1 MASNFMVWYFFLKFL
16 LSKHLSKFNIETT
29 SKKVWKSR
37 FLTSQNPPQTLPKPI
52 RNRCSRTNLIFY
64 AIVAQTFDIF
74 KRRNLEN
81 INFPWGKSI
90 FFRFSRKAC
99 FCNFHAFFLP
109 KLIPKPFQNEVR
121 TLQKSMPKTCWFST
135 SIFWGFGLDLGG
147 SWASKMEPSWPF
159 WPQNVAVSG
168 LLSHLKLKVF

>member
-1 MASNFMVWYFFLKFL
+1 MVWHFFLKFL
-16 LSKHLSKFNIETT
+16 LSKHLLKFNIETT

-37 FLTSQNPPQTLPKPI
+37 FLTSQKPI
-52 RNRCSRTNLIFY
+52 QNPSETDVPEQTEFFY
-64 AIVAQTFDIF
+64 AIVAKSFDVF
-74 KRRNLEN
+74 KLWHLEN
-81 INFPWGKSI
+81 INCPEEKSM

-99 FCNFHAFFLP
+99 FCDFRAFFLP
-109 KLIPKPFQNEVR
+109 KIIKKPFQNEVR

-159 WPQNVAVSG
+159 WPQKTWPGAPQERS
-168 LLSHLKLKVF
+168 

>member
-1 MASNFMVWYFFLKFL
+1 MVWHFFLKFL

-37 FLTSQNPPQTLPKPI
+37 FLTSQNPPKTLPKPI

-64 AIVAQTFDIF
+64 AIVAKTFDIF
-74 KRRNLEN
+74 KLRNLEN
-81 INFPWGKSI
+81 INFPKEKSM

-99 FCNFHAFFLP
+99 FCDFRAFFLP
-109 KLIPKPFQNEVR
+109 KIIQKPFQNEVR

-147 SWASKMEPSWPF
+147 SRASKMEPSWPK
-159 WPQNVAVSG
+159 NSKN
-168 LLSHLKLKVF
+168 H